1 MVNVVH
7 LNSVSDLFLVKFGA
21 ATEDVDVLVVEDA
34 AGCGVTGNI
43 QVSDST
49 PGVVLDV
56 VLLARRIEALSI
68 VATNDKDEAALTV
81 QGSEVRAL
89 EK

>member
-7 LNSVSDLFLVKFGA
+7 LNRVSDLFFVEFGA

-34 AGCGVTGNI
+34 AGCRVTGNI

-49 PGVVLDV
+49 PGVILDV
-56 VLLARRIEALSI
+56 VLLARRVEALCI
-68 VATNDKDEAALTV
+68 VATNDKDETALTV